1 MRLLRLGPVGHQTP
15 AVLVAGRYDLGH
27 DLSSL
32 TDDIDGA
39 FLSGDFQGQIDA
51 AIATG
56 DLPTIELTR
65 RRIGDR

>member
-1 MRLLRLGPVGHQTP
+1 VRSGDSHSER
-15 AVLVAGRYDLGH
+15 AAGRLQP

>member
-1 MRLLRLGPVGHQTP
+1 M
-15 AVLVAGRYDLGH
+15 LVAGRDDLGH